1 MSLCIVNATELVS
14 AAPHIAADK
23 TLTLLV
29 SDITAEWK
37 QIIEGTRVLSVVKLD
52 VLLLSPF
59 KEYLL
64 DMRILLFFGVIAEI
78 RSCAAECT
86 ITLATSETREQ
97 RVFDLGCAVLAE
109 KAPHYT
115 LRRLDAK
122 KFAVVP
128 VM

>member
-37 QIIEGTRVLSVVKLD
+37 QIIEGTRVLSVVRLD

-59 KEYLL
+59 KNPLL
-64 DMRILLFFGVIAEI
+64 DMRILLLFGVIAEI

-86 ITLATSETREQ
+86 ITLATNETREQ
-97 RVFDLGCAVLAE
+97 RVFDLGRATFAE

-115 LRRLDAK
+115 LRRLDTK